1 MSELTL
7 TIICVS
13 VPALRPLYNKVT
25 GGSST
30 GGPYH
35 QQSSTKVGTGTGTG
49 NYKMKHMTTSKTG
62 ANQYDC
68 EIGTGDRNA
77 DNDSDTFILHDADKE
92 TGSAKTRGITK
103 SNEVTVTYEDGLS
116 ATTTKQHV

>member
-1 MSELTL
+1 
-7 TIICVS
+7 
-13 VPALRPLYNKVT
+13 
-25 GGSST
+25 
-30 GGPYH
+30 
-35 QQSSTKVGTGTGTG
+35 
-49 NYKMKHMTTSKTG
+49 MTTSKTG